1 MTSQLVK
8 WYEKNKAD
16 NFELIMV
23 TGDRS
28 AKAMSTYMK
37 KKKIK
42 FPALEFKSTKTG
54 KSLPGF
60 KGYPWLIMLD
70 EKGKHVVNGVA
81 FKELANVEK
90 NLKK

>member
-28 AKAMSTYMK
+28 EKAMLGYMK

-42 FPALEFKSTKTG
+42 FPALKFKDVKFG
-54 KSLPGF
+54 KSLGF
-60 KGYPWLIMLD
+60 KGYPWLIMVD
-70 EKGKHVVNGVA
+70 EKGKQVVNGVA
-81 FKELANVEK
+81 FKELKNVEK
-90 NLKK
+90 QLK